1 MSILILTRSDDNES
15 VAMVTRAIEARGER
29 VIRLDSDRYPTDLR
43 LSMDLDPAGHRT
55 TMRVG
60 NAAFELG
67 EVRSI
72 WLRRHHIAA
81 ALPTDMDAQLRAG
94 AVAESRAALF
104 GLLGSLDAF
113 WMDPLPVI
121 RWAGQKPLQL
131 KLAQELGLL
140 VPRTLITNDPDRA
153 REFARDCPGGVVA
166 KMLSSFRVLDDGI
179 EKVVFTTPVTEA
191 HLEQVSGLRW
201 SPMTFQQRVRKKLEL
216 RVTIVGQRVFAA
228 AVDSQAFERATE
240 DWRRDGL
247 AMLDAWRPYA
257 LPAGVE
263 RRLLAL
269 MSRLELNYGAVDI
282 IVTPDDEH
290 VFLEV
295 NPSGEFFWL
304 ERCPGL
310 PISDAIADVLTGRAA
325 RCLRVAYDRAAGAPL

>member
-15 VAMVTRAIEARGER
+15 VAMVTRAIEARGDR
-29 VIRLDSDRYPTDLR
+29 VIRLDSDRYPTDVR
-43 LSMDLDPAGHRT
+43 LSMELDPAGQRT
-55 TMRVG
+55 VMRVG
-60 NAAFELG
+60 DDAAFDLS
-67 EVRSI
+67 EVRGI

-81 ALPTDMDAQLRAG
+81 ALPADMDSQLRAG

-131 KLAQELGLL
+131 RLAQESGLA

-153 REFARDCPGGVVA
+153 RDFARDCPHGVVA
-166 KMLSSFRVLDDGI
+166 KMLSSFRVLDEGI
-179 EKVVFTTPVTEA
+179 EKVVFTTPVTKA
-191 HLEQVSGLRW
+191 HLEQLGGLRW
-201 SPMTFQQRVRKKLEL
+201 SPMTFQQRLPKKLEL
-216 RVTIVGQRVFAA
+216 RVSIVGRRVFAA
-228 AVDSQAFERATE
+228 SVDSQAFERATE

-247 AMLDAWRPYA
+247 AMLDAWRPYE
-257 LPAGVE
+257 LPADVE

-282 IVTPDDEH
+282 VVTPNDEH

-310 PISDAIADVLTGRAA
+310 PISDAIADVLTGRAE
-325 RCLRVAYDRAAGAPL
+325 RCVRAAYDRGVGAR